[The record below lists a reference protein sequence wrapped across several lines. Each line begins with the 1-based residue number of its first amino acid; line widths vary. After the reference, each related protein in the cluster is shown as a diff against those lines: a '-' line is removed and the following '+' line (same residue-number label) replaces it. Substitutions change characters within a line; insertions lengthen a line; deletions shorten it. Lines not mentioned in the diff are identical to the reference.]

1 METYEDFYNYVNTN
15 IFQLESEKL
24 NTEKANLENYSKYSK
39 FNSIKDL
46 NGNLIKPPNNLQI
59 ESNVGIIEYLINCGF
74 PISDLKYIDSD
85 IQREYLLKIV
95 NSDKNY
101 ILTSL
106 EFNFNTGLLASY
118 FLKISNSSLI
128 SFDNNYG
135 HKYSFYAKE
144 FIDYVYP
151 NRHLL
156 IAGDIN
162 IAQKTFLKL
171 KLSKPIDLI
180 FSDFDFNFENKY
192 NQFINKLENGP
203 IIVKNQ
209 NDKDIHSK
217 RLFNNTNI
225 NRSDPLATLKY
236 IVSNGYRYNQ
246 IEGGSGYE
254 QMKVHKKIFDL
265 FKYKTGRYPKK
276 VAEIGFN
283 AGVSAYTY
291 LNMLKSHNDDF
302 LMVSF
307 DLGMHDYCVYAKQ
320 FIDSVYPEK
329 HLLINGSSLTSVKLF
344 NKLFN
349 EEKFDIIFI
358 DGDHTFSGAYQD
370 IFNCKLLSN
379 KDTLVLID
387 NVAPHRGVGR
397 EVYLSILELVKSKTI
412 NHLAHYEIDIIP
424 NKNVTGE
431 KYHDGMSLISYVFD
445 EPQVVNLNPKL
456 IERKVISYSI
466 DKILKN
472 DLDLDSFKFVYLT
485 ILKNYNLISNYVTG
499 RINKVHIPY
508 YENKFNI
515 RIKKIM
521 YKKIDIE

>member
-1 METYEDFYNYVNTN
+1 METYEDFYNYINTN

-46 NGNLIKPPNNLQI
+46 NGNLIKPPNNTQI
-59 ESNVGIIEYLINCGF
+59 ESEDGIIDYLINCGF
-74 PISDLKYIDSD
+74 LKSDLKYIDSNT
-85 IQREYLLKIV
+85 QRQYLLKIV

-101 ILTSL
+101 ILNSL

-118 FLKISNSSLI
+118 FLKISNSTLI
-128 SFDNNYG
+128 SFDNNFG

-156 IAGDIN
+156 IEGNIN

-180 FSDFDFNFENKY
+180 FSDFDFDFENKY
-192 NQFINKLENGP
+192 KNFLNKLENGP

-209 NDKDIHSK
+209 NDENIHQS
-217 RLFNNTNI
+217 RLFNHINI
-225 NRSDPLATLKY
+225 NKSDPLATLKY

-246 IEGGSGYE
+246 IEGGTGIE

-265 FKYKTGRYPKK
+265 FKNKTGRYPKK

-291 LNMLKSHNDDF
+291 LNMLKSYNEDF

-307 DLGMHDYCVYAKQ
+307 DLGMHDYCVYAKH
-320 FIDSVYPEK
+320 FIDTLYPEK

-349 EEKFDIIFI
+349 DEKFDIIFI

-397 EVYLSILELVKSKTI
+397 EVYLSILELIKSKTI
-412 NHLAHYEIDIIP
+412 NHLEHYEIDIIP
-424 NKNVTGE
+424 NKNIKGE
-431 KYHDGMSLISYVFD
+431 KYHDGMSLVSYVFD
-445 EPQVVNLNPKL
+445 DSQFINLDLIK

-472 DLDLDSFKFVYLT
+472 DLDLDSFKFVYRS
-485 ILKNYNLISNYVTG
+485 ILKNYNLISNYVTD

-521 YKKIDIE
+521 YKKFDVE